1 MKGESLKF
9 EIIGDKNM
17 SIRIMKLLE
26 VSPSEQSDD
35 WGELIT
41 TEGKVYE
48 EKEMAGDMWT
58 RGREIRERKEN
69 ENIPISARVTSARMR
84 AESGR
89 QAEKLAGLE
98 ERLQAMEERRRDVG
112 ESEKKKKN
120 KKKKH
125 H

>member
-112 ESEKKKKN
+112 ESEKKKKS